1 MTVGLPNN
9 GQNLVCSG
17 VRNSTATDTGPVT
30 VSLANGTTGVRS
42 IDSIQYTTPPGGLH
56 CAYLIKP
63 LATCLTGDHLVA
75 VEKEFAT
82 KNGFHCPRIHD
93 GAWLGWFDCIGSG
106 TSRTVAW
113 FGNFT
118 FAWG

>member
-1 MTVGLPNN
+1 M
-9 GQNLVCSG
+9 
-17 VRNSTATDTGPVT
+17 RNSTATDVGPLT
-30 VSLANGTTGVRS
+30 VSLANGTTGIRS

-82 KNGFHCPRIHD
+82 KNGFTARAFMTGP
-93 GAWLGWFDCIGSG
+93 GWAGLTASALA
-106 TSRTVAW
+106 RRA
-113 FGNFT
+113 
-118 FAWG
+118 A

>member
-1 MTVGLPNN
+1 M
-9 GQNLVCSG
+9 
-17 VRNSTATDTGPVT
+17 T

-93 GAWLGWFDCIGSG
+93 GAWLGWFDRIGAG
-106 TSRTVAW
+106 TARSVSW

-118 FAWG
+118 FAWN